1 MNLKIYNK
9 KAPQLTPQDN
19 TKISMQGLKYIIVGL
34 ITMVIDFGVTWLL
47 LPEFHLIVANSIG
60 FLLANVTNF
69 LLAHRWV
76 FESDVPTQQS
86 AKTYASV
93 LVVSLVGLLLSD
105 FIVWL
110 VISRWDAPFLISKIF
125 AAIICLVWNFGARKI
140 WIYREMK
147 A

>member
-1 MNLKIYNK
+1 MKF
-9 KAPQLTPQDN
+9 PQLTLQEN
-19 TKISMQGLKYIIVGL
+19 TKISMQGLKYIIAGF

-47 LPEFHLIVANSIG
+47 LPGFQLIVANSIG

-69 LLAHRWV
+69 FLAHRWV
-76 FESDVPTQQS
+76 FQSEIPPQQS
-86 AKTYASV
+86 AKTYVSV

-105 FIVWL
+105 CIVWL
-110 VISRWDAPFLISKIF
+110 AISQWDVPFLISKIF

>member
-1 MNLKIYNK
+1 MKF
-9 KAPQLTPQDN
+9 PQLTLQEN
-19 TKISMQGLKYIIVGL
+19 TKISMQGLKYIIAGF

-47 LPEFHLIVANSIG
+47 LPEFQLIIANSIG

-76 FESDVPTQQS
+76 FQSEIPPQQS
-86 AKTYASV
+86 AKTYVSV

-105 FIVWL
+105 CIVWL
-110 VISRWDAPFLISKIF
+110 AISQWDVPFLISKIF